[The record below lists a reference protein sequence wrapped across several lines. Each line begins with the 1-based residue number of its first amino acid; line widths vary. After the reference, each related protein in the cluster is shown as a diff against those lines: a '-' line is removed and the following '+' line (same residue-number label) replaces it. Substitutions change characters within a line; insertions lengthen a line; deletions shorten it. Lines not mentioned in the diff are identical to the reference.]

1 MPRKTP
7 LPKTSPKS
15 PGPKVRIIVPNGAKP
30 REAPPPVNP
39 GSRKPPGTP
48 PKPSKNP

>member
-7 LPKTSPKS
+7 LPNTSPKS
-15 PGPKVRIIVPNGAKP
+15 PGPKVITIPNGATP

-48 PKPSKNP
+48 RKPAEKS

>member
-7 LPKTSPKS
+7 TLPRR
-15 PGPKVRIIVPNGAKP
+15 PGTTITQPNGATP

-48 PKPSKNP
+48 RKPAEKS